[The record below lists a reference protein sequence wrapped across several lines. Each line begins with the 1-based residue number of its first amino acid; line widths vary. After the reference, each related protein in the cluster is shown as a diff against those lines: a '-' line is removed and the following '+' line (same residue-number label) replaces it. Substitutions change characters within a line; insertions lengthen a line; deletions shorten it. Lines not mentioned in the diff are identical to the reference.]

1 MNYFDESSALGRLF
15 SAYGINSSVFD
26 ESEYLDSGTEARNVL
41 LDRVIKIYKTK
52 INVGDI
58 SDKAIVFCMS
68 LQENRALELM
78 SEIRNRKFPLEVYQM
93 KTYFMPRVLTIDLP
107 TTKKI
112 ISLVNKRDAIMR
124 NRKGYNIPEVANNP
138 KVLTGAMSAMYD
150 MSYYLNGIN
159 DYVSSGKL
167 ILTKSNIDNIFSH
180 IKTLIEE
187 YALKYKQC
195 ILYFDAPYLLGTGIG
210 ITITDA
216 QLKKVGVK
224 PALWFCRW
232 LEQDPDGF
240 KSWLK
245 KYHITLIFGGT
256 KKELLPYSYSD
267 TNTSS
272 LMYTHKYMLKAFHI
286 LDGKPVADS
295 EEIKEAIQVVD
306 DNSKITE
313 AENGS
318 KEPLHNPYTD
328 REPDPI
334 DKAKNL
340 VNDTKD
346 ETKNI
351 KADINNIKKEET
363 SKEPIL
369 NNSKDE
375 AGDDVIN
382 FPSNTGDSNSEN
394 LVVTGYSIEDDI
406 KSLDEEFEDE
416 EKEFIDETK
425 PDAKYLNKKAA
436 KEKPYLKI
444 LEEHIPDNEKAV
456 KLNEI
461 HNYTSL
467 KESVESSEVK
477 EMRKSMMR
485 RFGKPIDEVV
495 QNIRKHN
502 LKPIKFNIN
511 AKDSAYNH
519 AKFDSYEK
527 TYKEVLSHDDFENIL
542 TNPSKLTYPMFLQD
556 YETKDITTYEFKGE
570 EVKVS
575 YTTHNGEDLEFT
587 LDKPTVVNE
596 ETGQLLIGGSLKN
609 ITRQDAPK
617 PVIKTGENV
626 IVSTAYNKV
635 FLTLR
640 GKFASSEAKR
650 LIKLMYYYSKESS
663 FLRVKTTEELGDF
676 IYNNYVSYNLIHLNK
691 HFAGFINNHID
702 IDLRGIALIKDEK
715 ERNTFDEKFPE
726 FKGKPIT
733 ILGKYHNHN
742 LYHEPETDKIITTN
756 KVYNTNDF
764 IHMILSEN
772 DKALFN
778 RLYNQRKSTLSGINT
793 IYAKLMGK
801 DIPLIYVLMVSKP
814 LQEIL
819 DILKESYKL
828 EYKIVSNEILDKNP
842 VPNDF
847 GYGVIRL
854 YDKSIVMKYNNYLN
868 EILLLPLVMKDMT
881 EYEVVNI
888 TTMMSDLVGNY
899 NTQLY
904 IENFAEF
911 FIDPMTARVCEYYNI
926 PDDFVGIFLY
936 AASLFTTHKTSY
948 TSDATNYRLL
958 TIEETINRCMYEV
971 ISKELSGNM
980 ARMKRGSRPKIGIP
994 KDALIKRLQELPN
1007 MAEANNLSPFRTIRM
1022 TRAKSY
1028 KGQIGMNMDRAYTW
1042 DARFFNPK
1050 SYGAE
1055 TGGMAF
1061 TANAGITK
1069 DLPVNVEIKDL
1080 TGEYD
1085 LKNDPNAIT
1094 PAQAFAFVEAYVPY
1108 LTHDSNARYLMT
1120 SSQFAHVLSVEE
1132 AAPRLVSSRVDEMA
1146 IKLAPEHG
1154 YVSKQDGIVL
1164 DVNERFITIELKD
1177 GTVDVVPL
1185 YRVPRNADKGY
1196 FTPNRLVLN
1205 KDFKKGDKIKENDI
1219 IAYND
1224 LYYKKRTNGQLS
1236 LCDGPVVN
1244 CLVTDADGV
1253 WEDSTLISQNISHKL
1268 ATRIV
1273 KRRARVLS
1281 LNTEIRDYN
1290 VSLGESINPSDIL
1303 FKYKALSDDL
1313 ALNEFFSNLSSIEL
1327 KEVEAH
1333 HKGKI
1338 VDIRLYYRTS
1348 PTVTM
1353 SESMKTF
1360 IKTVDD
1366 IQRTKEKMSTLTESS
1381 SKYQQAVYN
1390 SRPIMLTRGSSSK
1403 VYGETI
1409 ENGEILIE
1417 YYIEILDNA
1426 GSGDKLVISRALKQE
1441 PTRVIENDERPIGVD
1456 SGRECDL
1463 IFDTYSCLARMTG
1476 GMLLE
1481 GKLNAVVL
1489 HQAIRSRMILN
1500 IPPEKG
1506 SLLDYKSS
1514 YDQVEGLYGYG
1525 MPCNKTV
1532 KKK

>member
-1 MNYFDESSALGRLF
+1 MNYFDEDSILGKMF
-15 SAYGINSSVFD
+15 SAYGISTNTNNVETF
-26 ESEYLDSGTEARNVL
+26 EEGTEARNVL
-41 LDRVIKIYKTK
+41 LDKIIKVYRTK
-52 INVGDI
+52 VNVGKI
-58 SDKAIVFCMS
+58 SDKAIIFSMS
-68 LQENRALELM
+68 TTKNRSLEIM
-78 SEIRNRKFPLEVYQM
+78 SEIRNRRSPLEVYQL
-93 KTYFMPRVLTIDLP
+93 KTYYMPRILEINLP
-107 TTKKI
+107 TTRKI
-112 ISLVNKRDAIMR
+112 TSLANERTKLMKDRR
-124 NRKGYNIPEVANNP
+124 NYNIPEVSNNIAT
-138 KVLTGAMSAMYD
+138 LNGQMSAMYD
-150 MSYYLNGIN
+150 MYYYLNGLKS
-159 DYVSSGKL
+159 YVDSKRL
-167 ILTKSNIDNIFSH
+167 ILTKTNVDNIFDK
-180 IKTLIEE
+180 IKNIIEQL
-187 YALKYKQC
+187 APKYKQC
-195 ILYFDAPYLLGTGIG
+195 ILYFDAPYLEGTGVTL
-210 ITITDA
+210 TITNVHLRTA
-216 QLKKVGVK
+216 GVN
-224 PALWFCRW
+224 PALWFCKW
-232 LEQDPDGF
+232 LQDDPTGF
-240 KSWLK
+240 KDWLK
-245 KYHITLIFGGT
+245 KNHVSLVFGGK
-256 KKELLPYSYSD
+256 KKEVLVYGYSD
-267 TNTSS
+267 INMSS
-272 LMYTHKYMLKAFHI
+272 IMYTYKYMLKAFHL
-286 LDGKPVADS
+286 LDGKNI
-295 EEIKEAIQVVD
+295 EESSPEISEAIQIVED
-306 DNSKITE
+306 DSKITE
-313 AENGS
+313 IENGS
-318 KEPLHNPYTD
+318 KEPLHNPYHD
-328 REPDPI
+328 RPI
-334 DKAKNL
+334 DTAKEL
-340 VNDTKD
+340 VDDTKV
-346 ETKNI
+346 ETEKI
-351 KADINNIKKEET
+351 KEDINNTKKEPTLSNIKNE
-363 SKEPIL
+363 
-369 NNSKDE
+369 N
-375 AGDDVIN
+375 GDDGIN
-382 FPSNTGDSNSEN
+382 FPSNTGDSNQQE
-394 LVVTGYSIEDDI
+394 LVVDDEYSIVNDV
-406 KSLDEEFEDE
+406 KTLDEEFEE
-416 EKEFIDETK
+416 EQKEFINPVE
-425 PDAKYLNKKAA
+425 PDSKSSILAKKEA

-444 LEEHIPDNEKAV
+444 LEKNIPENEKAV
-456 KLNEI
+456 ELNEI

-477 EMRKSMMR
+477 EMRKAMVR

-495 QNIRKHN
+495 NNIKKHN
-502 LKPIKFNIN
+502 LKPVKFNVKS
-511 AKDSAYNH
+511 KDSVYTH

-527 TYKEVLSHDDFENIL
+527 TYNEVLSHDDFENIL

-556 YETKDITTYEFKGE
+556 YEEKDITTYEFKGK

-575 YTTHNGEDLEFT
+575 YNTHNGETLEFT
-587 LDKPTVVNE
+587 LDKPEIVNE
-596 ETGQLLIGGSLKN
+596 ETGQLLMGGSLKN

-635 FLTLR
+635 FLSLR

-650 LIKLMYYYSKESS
+650 LVKLMYYYSKESS

-676 IYNNYVSYNLIHLNK
+676 IYNNLVSYNLIHLNK
-691 HFAGFINNHID
+691 HFAGFINQFID
-702 IDLRGIALIKDEK
+702 IDLRGLGKLTNKDDRK
-715 ERNTFDEKFPE
+715 VFDEKFPE
-726 FKGKPIT
+726 FKNKDIS
-733 ILGKYHNHN
+733 ILGKYHNHY
-742 LYHEPETDKIITTN
+742 LYHEPETDKIITSN
-756 KVYNTNDF
+756 KVYSTNDF
-764 IHMILSEN
+764 ILMILEEN
-772 DKALFN
+772 DKALFKK
-778 RLYNQRKSTLSGINT
+778 LYNTRKSTLSGINT

-814 LQEIL
+814 LSEIL
-819 DILKESYKL
+819 NILKDSYNL
-828 EYKIVSNEILDKNP
+828 EYKIVSNDILDKNP

-854 YDKSIVMKYNNYLN
+854 SDKSIVMKYNNYVN
-868 EILLLPLVMKDMT
+868 EILLLPLVMKDLE
-881 EYEVVNI
+881 EYEVLNI

-911 FIDPMTARVCEYYNI
+911 FIDPMTARVCEYYNM
-926 PDDFVGIFLY
+926 PSDFVGIFLY
-936 AASLFTTHKTSY
+936 AASLFTSYKTSY
-948 TSDATNYRLL
+948 TSDASNYRLL

-971 ISKELSGNM
+971 ISKELSANM

-994 KDALIKRLQELPN
+994 KDALIKRIQELPN
-1007 MAEANNLSPFRTIRM
+1007 LAEANNLSPFRTIRM

-1042 DARFFNPK
+1042 DARFFNYK

-1055 TGGMAF
+1055 TGGMSF
-1061 TANAGITK
+1061 SANAGITK
-1069 DLPVNVEIKDL
+1069 DLPVNVEIKNL

-1085 LKNDPNAIT
+1085 LKEDPYAVD
-1094 PAQAFAFVEAYVPY
+1094 PSQAFAYVESYVPY

-1120 SSQFAHVLSVEE
+1120 SSQFTHVLSVED
-1132 AAPRLVSSRVDEMA
+1132 ANPRLVSSRVDEIA
-1146 IKLAPEHG
+1146 INLAPEHG
-1154 YVSKQDGIVL
+1154 YVAKQDGIIL
-1164 DVNERFITIELKD
+1164 DTNDRFITVELKD
-1177 GTVDVVPL
+1177 GTVDTIPL

-1196 FTPNRLVLN
+1196 FTPNRLVPN
-1205 KDFKKGDKIKENDI
+1205 KNFKKGDKIYANDI

-1224 LYYKKRTNGQLS
+1224 LYFKKRTNGQLS
-1236 LCDGPVVN
+1236 LCDGPLVN

-1290 VSLGESINPSDIL
+1290 VSLGQPVNPSDVL

-1333 HKGKI
+1333 HKGII

-1348 PTVTM
+1348 STINM
-1353 SESMKTF
+1353 SDSMKTF

-1366 IQRTKEKMSTLTESS
+1366 IQKVKEKMSSLDESS
-1381 SKYQQAVYN
+1381 SKYQKSVYN
-1390 SRPIMLTRGSSSK
+1390 SRPVLLTRGGSSK

-1500 IPPEKG
+1500 IPPEEN
-1506 SLLDYKSS
+1506 SILNYKSS

-1525 MPCNKTV
+1525 KPYNKKR
-1532 KKK
+1532 KK